1 VELNR
6 PASLPRRGGPDGR
19 LTGEIPVNTTI
30 TREDDGPIDDVEAVG
45 DALYRFNLSRT
56 GDDRYTPVRLF
67 VRDED
72 GAIVGGLLADVYMG
86 WMFVKI
92 LWLDERLRG
101 AGQGAGL
108 MRRAEAEAQGLG
120 CTGVWL
126 DTFTFQAPGFYRK
139 LGYEEFGRIDD
150 YPPGF
155 SRHFFRKRFA

>member
-1 VELNR
+1 VELDR
-6 PASLPRRGGPDGR
+6 PASLPRRGDLDGR

-30 TREDDGPIDDVEAVG
+30 TREDDGPIADAQAVG
-45 DALYRFNLSRT
+45 EALGAFNQSHT
-56 GDDRYTPVRLF
+56 GDDAYTPVRLF

-86 WMFVKI
+86 WIFVKA

-101 AGQGAGL
+101 AGTGAEL
-108 MRRAEAEAQGLG
+108 MRRAEEAARELG

-155 SRHFFRKRFA
+155 ARHFFRKRFA